1 MTEDETRPTTAVD
14 RVMED
19 FLARYAALNPIAATE
34 MGISGHETRLPDLS
48 PDGLAEISAL
58 RRRTLSTLRGVEPV
72 DAVDRVTVA
81 AATERLEIAELI
93 RATGA
98 EEACLNNLD
107 SPLQRVRMAFD
118 LMPTGTPDD
127 WAGIAARLG
136 RVPAALDGYVASLR
150 HAGRR
155 GYPVRRRQVEAGIGQ
170 SRDNTGP
177 QGFFATLAASAE
189 RHQPELPPSVR
200 ADLERAARAAGEA
213 YETLAAFLADELHA
227 AATTGDAVGRDRY
240 ALFSRSSLGADVDI
254 DEYYAWGQ
262 EELAR
267 VTAQMGEVAERIK
280 PGASVR
286 EAMAHLTA
294 DPARRLVGR
303 DALRAW
309 MQEKS
314 DAALA
319 ALADTHFDIPRPIR
333 RLECLLAPTPGGGIY
348 YTGPSEDFSRPG
360 RVWWAVPDGVTEFPT
375 WQQLTSVYHEGVPGH
390 HLQVGQT
397 AYRSAILNRW
407 RRLAAWVD
415 GHGEGWA
422 LYAEGLMADL
432 GFLDD
437 PGDLL
442 GMLDSQSFRAVR
454 VVIDIGF
461 HCGLPAPAE
470 VGGGD
475 WTYDKAW
482 RLLTAHSAKHESR
495 LRFELDRY
503 LGLPGQASSYKIGER
518 QWLRLREAVRAR
530 EGAAFDL
537 KAFHRTAL
545 DIGSVGL
552 DVLRSAVL
560 GEYGAEAGHTRDEP
574 LPRPRS
580 NAS

>member
-1 MTEDETRPTTAVD
+1 MTEDEPRPTSAVD
-14 RVMED
+14 RLMED
-19 FLARYAALNPIAATE
+19 YLARYAALNPIAAAEAGIAGHDTE
-34 MGISGHETRLPDLS
+34 LPDLS

-58 RRRTLSTLRGVEPV
+58 RRRTLSALRNGAPV
-72 DAVDRVTVA
+72 DAIDRVTVA
-81 AATERLEIAELI
+81 AAMERLEVAELI

-107 SPLQRVRMAFD
+107 SPLQQVRRVFD
-118 LMPTGTPDD
+118 LMATDSPED
-127 WAGIAARLG
+127 WATIAARLG
-136 RVPAALDGYVASLR
+136 RVPSALDGYVASLR
-150 HAGRR
+150 HASER
-155 GYPVRRRQVEAGIGQ
+155 GYPVSRRQVEAGIRQ

-177 QGFFATLAASAE
+177 HGFFATLAANAARGE
-189 RHQPELPPSVR
+189 AELPPPLR
-200 ADLERAARAAGEA
+200 ADLERAARAAGDA
-213 YETLAAFLADELHA
+213 YETLAAFLAEELHP
-227 AATTGDAVGRDRY
+227 AATDADAVGRDRY
-240 ALFSRSSLGADVDI
+240 ALFSRSSLGAEVDI
-254 DEYYAWGQ
+254 DEFYEWGQ
-262 EELAR
+262 DELAR
-267 VTAQMGEVAERIK
+267 IREQMREVAERIK

-286 EAMAHLTA
+286 DVMDHLTA
-294 DPARRLVGR
+294 DPSRRLVGR

-314 DAALA
+314 DAAVS
-319 ALADTHFDIPRPIR
+319 ALAGTHFDIPEPIR
-333 RLECLLAPTPGGGIY
+333 RLECLIAPTPGGGIY
-348 YTGPSEDFSRPG
+348 YTGPIEDFSRPG
-360 RVWWAVPDGVTEFPT
+360 RMWWGVAEGVTEFST
-375 WQQLTSVYHEGVPGH
+375 WQQLSSVYHEGVPGH

-397 AYRSAILNRW
+397 AYRSALLNRW

-422 LYAEGLMADL
+422 LYAERLMADL

-454 VVIDIGF
+454 VVIDLGF
-461 HCGLPAPAE
+461 HCGLTAPRE
-470 VGGGD
+470 VGGGA

-482 RLLTAHSAKHESR
+482 RLLRAHSAKDEGR

-518 QWLRLREAVRAR
+518 HWLRLREAARAR

-537 KAFHRTAL
+537 KAFHRRAL

-552 DVLRSAVL
+552 DVLRAAVL
-560 GEYGAEAGHTRDEP
+560 GEFDEAAAAAQGNHLP
-574 LPRPRS
+574 LT
-580 NAS
+580 